1 MKPDDIDLDWA
12 FRVWQKLWRN
22 KEDFIEM
29 DEGVPYLIDKSV
41 PRLIPDLWREKKEPI
56 MVREVYHDFAQVS
69 GIATASESD
78 FNSLI
83 IWGQPG
89 IGNKYPMV
97 STWSNFC

>member
-1 MKPDDIDLDWA
+1 
-12 FRVWQKLWRN
+12 
-22 KEDFIEM
+22 M
-29 DEGVPYLIDKSV
+29 DKGV
-41 PRLIPDLWREKKEPI
+41 PRLIPDLWKRKGTKKMPI

-89 IGNKYPMV
+89 IGN
-97 STWSNFC
+97 TFR